1 MAPASSSR
9 RASPGLRRAHQ
20 RFANQ
25 RGVEPGV
32 AQADEVVGG
41 LDAALRNLGD
51 ASGHARGQFQRSVQV
66 HAEAVQVAIVDADD
80 GAAGVERA
88 LQFGGIVHLAQH
100 AESELAGGAVQVFQ
114 LRLAERGDDQQHGA
128 GAVGLRFEQLEVV
141 HDEVFAQ
148 ARQGSGAGGD
158 VEIFQ
163 RALEVS
169 LVGEHGER
177 GGAGGFQFARQLGDG
192 EVGANQALGG
202 RSFLQLGDDG
212 QLAVVVSQ
220 FQAEATRL
228 AGGGLDHERIAGCR
242 SLGSGDALAAG
253 SNDFVQAA
261 GHGVEKV

>member
-9 RASPGLRRAHQ
+9 RASPGLGARISDSPISA
-20 RFANQ
+20 ALN
-25 RGVEPGV
+25 PGV

-51 ASGHARGQFQRSVQV
+51 ASGHALRQFQRSVEID
-66 HAEAVQVAIVDADD
+66 AEAVQVAIVDADD

-148 ARQGSGAGGD
+148 ARQGSGARGD

-163 RALEVS
+163 RALEV
-169 LVGEHGER
+169 EPR
-177 GGAGGFQFARQLGDG
+177 R
-192 EVGANQALGG
+192 
-202 RSFLQLGDDG
+202 
-212 QLAVVVSQ
+212 
-220 FQAEATRL
+220 
-228 AGGGLDHERIAGCR
+228 
-242 SLGSGDALAAG
+242 
-253 SNDFVQAA
+253 
-261 GHGVEKV
+261 